1 MTTRKL
7 VVLAGNDK
15 INRAERLARALESA
29 WPCGLC
35 PEIVMAPMMEAQQ
48 GLLRDACGLL
58 IFPETTEIPVGRNP
72 NLQSLEIAREAG
84 IPAMIVGDIGF
95 STGIQLDSM
104 QIPEETN
111 PTTVAAILCGMISR
125 QQDLDQLRSQLSIAT
140 RVVNN
145 INLEMAKVDEELQ
158 AAAAVQRDFLPNTL
172 PNVGPISIGA
182 LWRPTSYVSGD
193 YYDVRMIDE
202 KRIGVFI
209 ADAAGHGVP
218 SAMMA
223 MILARA
229 FENAH
234 NAHAE
239 NPDQVMA
246 AINEDFY
253 QQQSGATRFATAVY
267 AVVDSEEGMIHYA
280 SAGHPPP
287 LMLSETRLR
296 ILENTEGGGL
306 LGIFPEAEY
315 SVMSEPIQPGE
326 SFLVHSDGF
335 EQAFPLPSAGPSE
348 LTRPTNA
355 YLNVFKSLGEA
366 DDPAEMMERLS
377 RAIDS
382 RRGSLHPCD
391 DLTLLCVHRQ
401 RQASAVPK
409 SRLRA
414 G

>member
-1 MTTRKL
+1 
-7 VVLAGNDK
+7 
-15 INRAERLARALESA
+15 
-29 WPCGLC
+29 
-35 PEIVMAPMMEAQQ
+35 MAVTQVGVEYQLDGVQDLFQ
-48 GLLRDACGLL
+48 GACGLL
-58 IFPETTEIPVGRNP
+58 VFPEPHHDAGGRNP
-72 NLQSLEIAREAG
+72 NLQALELAREAG
-84 IPAMIVGDIGF
+84 IPAMLIGDLG
-95 STGIQLDSM
+95 DSRGPLPDLM
-104 QIPEETN
+104 QVPEETN
-111 PTTVAAILCGMISR
+111 PTTIAAILCGMISR
-125 QQDLDQLRSQLSIAT
+125 QQDVEQLRTQLSVAT

-145 INLEMAKVDEELQ
+145 INLEMEKVDEELQ
-158 AAAAVQRDFLPNTL
+158 AAAVVQRDFLPDEL

-218 SAMMA
+218 SAMMT

-229 FENAH
+229 FEYAH
-234 NAHAE
+234 NSHADD
-239 NPDQVMA
+239 PGRVMA

-253 QQQSGATRFATAVY
+253 QQQSGVTRFATGVY
-267 AVVDSEEGMIHYA
+267 AVVDSDTGLIHYA

-287 LMLSETRLR
+287 LMLSETELR
-296 ILENTEGGGL
+296 VLENTRGGGL

-315 SVMSEPIQPGE
+315 DVMTERLQPGE

-335 EQAFPLPSAGPSE
+335 EQAFPLPTAGPSE

-366 DDPAEMMERLS
+366 RDPEEMMQRLS
-377 RAIDS
+377 LAIDS

-391 DLTLLCVHRQ
+391 DLTLLCVHHQ
-401 RQASAVPK
+401 RQTSAVPVTQLK
-409 SRLRA
+409 A